1 MTGGVLIEHSHRL
14 LGMIIGILCII
25 QLALGLKIRLEFK
38 RIYLW
43 SIGLLVLVIY
53 QGILGGVTVLFQLP
67 PQVSTLHLGTAEL
80 IFVAMI
86 AQVIRIYRVQKS
98 LPKFTEKL
106 PSSRLLWITLVAVY
120 LQILY
125 GASVRHFGYS
135 AGCGLGADY
144 SMLCMDL
151 ETGGRVF
158 WPSIGGSQ
166 FHMGHRLLGI
176 LSALM
181 VIISTIP
188 LIIWAKRTKNQLIR
202 LWAGSAHLI
211 VIAQIVFGIWTLS
224 SHIET
229 LPVSLHLAGA
239 TLLLGVVF
247 FLAHYLSA
255 LKCAAKKGA
264 QSNHE

>member
-1 MTGGVLIEHSHRL
+1 M
-14 LGMIIGILCII
+14 
-25 QLALGLKIRLEFK
+25 
-38 RIYLW
+38 
-43 SIGLLVLVIY
+43 VLVIY